1 MRQRVLALHGHAVAT
16 PEAATPEAATPEAD
30 PATPAGSTAPPP
42 SLPGSARR
50 STVGTPSSVVSLK
63 ALDGLL
69 ERMQASVGKPVPK
82 PRRPQPPRP
91 EREGL
96 SPAATAEAEWTPAPE
111 LVAAAAA
118 RAEMERQPRQ
128 EQPQKPRSGLEEVF
142 HAMAE
147 ETALGLGAE
156 RARDAERI
164 RELEAELENTRELCR
179 KQVREIV
186 ELRERVRAGGL
197 VQRAGGAVQ
206 QIMGLRKEVGTL
218 EEALGAEREARAE
231 LERATQEK
239 IAKLKA
245 DYDVALAAS
254 LAASKSSRSS
264 SNKTSKS
271 SSSSEDLVNHALTK
285 EITRLS
291 ELTAGLRATV
301 AEKDAQVRLL
311 QKQRASAGTPPPGKA
326 AADGR

>member
-164 RELEAELENTRELCR
+164 RELEGELENTRALCQ
-179 KQVREIV
+179 KQVWEIM

-206 QIMGLRKEVGTL
+206 EIMGLRKEVGTL
-218 EEALGAEREARAE
+218 KEALGAEREARAE
-231 LERATQEK
+231 LQGK
-239 IAKLKA
+239 VAKLKA
-245 DYDVALAAS
+245 DYDALAAS
-254 LAASKSSRSS
+254 RSSSNKTSKSS

>member
-1 MRQRVLALHGHAVAT
+1 MADDEEFLKMRERVLALHGHAVDT
-16 PEAATPEAATPEAD
+16 PAATPEAD
-30 PATPAGSTAPPP
+30 PATPATPAAPP
-42 SLPGSARR
+42 SSSSVPGSARR

-63 ALDGLL
+63 TLDGLL
-69 ERMQASVGKPVPK
+69 ERMEASVGKPVPK

-91 EREGL
+91 ERERLG
-96 SPAATAEAEWTPAPE
+96 AAAEAEWTPAPE

-118 RAEMERQPRQ
+118 RAEMERQPRR
-128 EQPQKPRSGLEEVF
+128 EPPQKPRSGLEEVF

-147 ETALGLGAE
+147 ETVLGLGAE

-164 RELEAELENTRELCR
+164 RELEGELENTRELCQ
-179 KQVREIV
+179 KQVWEIM

-206 QIMGLRKEVGTL
+206 EIMGLRKEVGTL
-218 EEALGAEREARAE
+218 KEALGAEREARAE
-231 LERATQEK
+231 LQGM

-245 DYDVALAAS
+245 DYDALAAS
-254 LAASKSSRSS
+254 RSSSNKTSKSS

-285 EITRLS
+285 EVARLS

-311 QKQRASAGTPPPGKA
+311 QKQRASAAGTPGKA
-326 AADGR
+326 AAAGQ